1 MKLIVPEKG
10 RVVTSTGLLKSGSL
24 RVVLV
29 LVRVTGRQLRY
40 EYGTQY
46 LRYKIWKSRNVLNEY
61 EYEYGTRTRTRTAI
75 RQPTTGDA
83 VQFGAALVLVY
94 GTRSDCCTVL

>member
-24 RVVLV
+24 SRVVLV
-29 LVRVTGRQLRY
+29 LVTGRQLRY
-40 EYGTQY
+40 EYG
-46 LRYKIWKSRNVLNEY
+46 
-61 EYEYGTRTRTRTAI
+61 TRTRTAI

-94 GTRSDCCTVL
+94 S